1 MFPCTSYTA
10 NTLHMGWREGGSV
23 GWSEQREGGEGVRQR
38 GGRERGGGGG
48 GGGERETEIDTNRT
62 QPH

>member
-23 GWSEQREGGEGVRQR
+23 GVWAGLNREREGGSVGWSEQREGG
-38 GGRERGGGGG
+38 RECGLV
-48 GGGERETEIDTNRT
+48 
-62 QPH
+62 